1 MSTTTFALRPAVAAD
16 RTFLRDVF
24 ASTRP
29 RELAAIDDASAR
41 AAFVEHQFAAQDA
54 HYRGY
59 EDASFSV
66 IEVDGA
72 AAGRLYVARWPSEIR
87 IMEIA
92 LLEPFRGRGIGTAV
106 LRSLMEEA
114 DASGRSLSIHVEVD
128 NPARS
133 LYERLGFV
141 PAGEQAFAIYVLL
154 SRPAA
159 S

>member
-1 MSTTTFALRPAVAAD
+1 MSTAPYALRPAVAAD
-16 RTFLRDVF
+16 RSFLRDVF

-29 RELAAIDDASAR
+29 RELEVLDEAAR
-41 AAFVEHQFAAQDA
+41 TAFVEHQFAAQDE

-59 EDASFSV
+59 DSASFAV
-66 IEVDGA
+66 IEVGGA
-72 AAGRLYVARWPSEIR
+72 PAGRLYVARWPAEIR

-92 LLEPFRGRGIGTAV
+92 LLEPWRGRGVGTAV

-114 DASGRSLSIHVEVD
+114 DASSRPLSIHVEVD

-141 PAGEQAFAIYVLL
+141 PAAEQQFSMYVLL
-154 SRPAA
+154 ARPPA